1 MGLKKEKIIKRYQN
15 RKLYDTEES
24 CYVTLED
31 ISEMIK
37 MGDDVQVVD
46 NHSKEDLTAITL
58 AQIILEEQRKKT
70 NPLPLQTFRE
80 IIQSGG
86 EALRDIMH
94 KTLESGV
101 REIETVK
108 NFVDDKVRPTVEK
121 IQQIPGVYD
130 ELKQIKS
137 KLSVLEKRI
146 KEHED
151 AHHSQKTSSKRSR

>member
-86 EALRDIMH
+86 E
-94 KTLESGV
+94 TL
-101 REIETVK
+101 
-108 NFVDDKVRPTVEK
+108 
-121 IQQIPGVYD
+121 
-130 ELKQIKS
+130 
-137 KLSVLEKRI
+137 
-146 KEHED
+146 
-151 AHHSQKTSSKRSR
+151 